1 MILAWAI
8 VVAFLH
14 FYNYASVIKI
24 LASTGNYTLPYKT
37 HKEISDEYGS
47 TKGQRITNFTYFWE
61 SIRRREHEDFLY
73 PDTINVDQVL
83 AALRQAKV
91 IGADLNSHHSSLML
105 DLTLEGNQS
114 ALFKVMLT

>member
-1 MILAWAI
+1 MILAWATI
-8 VVAFLH
+8 VAFLH

-37 HKEISDEYGS
+37 HIEISDAYGS
-47 TKGQRITNFTYFWE
+47 TNGQTITNFTSFWE
-61 SIRRREHEDFLY
+61 SIRGRKHEDFLY
-73 PDTINVDQVL
+73 PNTTNVGQVL